1 MSASPGGPPTVAEM
15 DVTEDPQRF
24 EAASLAALFG
34 AVLLLVSPFLT
45 WFDPGGSAWS
55 MFELLDLLLVGIA
68 LYVGVTAT
76 TRLLDVDQGTDPRGV
91 PIAGGVALAAVFATL
106 LEPPPVAVDSS
117 TGFGVWLALF
127 GAVIITAAGL
137 LDLARVSV
145 TVSVGAREDDGQADT
160 VIQTDR
166 RPQTWT
172 PPAPPAPET
181 TPVPRSAPASTEAP
195 PSRSPS
201 LLRPNDPPRT
211 DQVPEGD

>member
-1 MSASPGGPPTVAEM
+1 M
-15 DVTEDPQRF
+15 TEDPQRF

-55 MFELLDLLLVGIA
+55 LFELLDLLLVGIA

-76 TRLLDVDQGTDPRGV
+76 TRLLDVDQGADPRGV

-145 TVSVGAREDDGQADT
+145 TVSVGAREDDAQPDAPIKT
-160 VIQTDR
+160 EH

-172 PPAPPAPET
+172 PPAPPAQET
-181 TPVPRSAPASTEAP
+181 SVMARSAPASTEAP

>member
-1 MSASPGGPPTVAEM
+1 M

-55 MFELLDLLLVGIA
+55 LFELLDLLLVGIA

-76 TRLLDVDQGTDPRGV
+76 TRLLDVDQGADPRGV

-127 GAVIITAAGL
+127 GAVVITAAGL

-145 TVSVGAREDDGQADT
+145 TVSVGAREDEARADAPINT
-160 VIQTDR
+160 EH

-181 TPVPRSAPASTEAP
+181 SIMARSAPASTEAP

>member
-1 MSASPGGPPTVAEM
+1 M
-15 DVTEDPQRF
+15 
-24 EAASLAALFG
+24 
-34 AVLLLVSPFLT
+34 
-45 WFDPGGSAWS
+45 
-55 MFELLDLLLVGIA
+55 
-68 LYVGVTAT
+68 
-76 TRLLDVDQGTDPRGV
+76 
-91 PIAGGVALAAVFATL
+91 FATL

-145 TVSVGAREDDGQADT
+145 TVSVGAREDEGEANAPIRT
-160 VIQTDR
+160 EH

-172 PPAPPAPET
+172 PPAPPASPAPET
-181 TPVPRSAPASTEAP
+181 TVMPRSSPASTEAP